1 MGGGKRNLLK
11 VYKHFFPKRFNK
23 YLEPFLGSGAV
34 FFYLQPERAM
44 LIDKNEE
51 LINFYRVVRDN
62 LHGLMKL
69 ISTYKVDKDFYYF
82 IKFLDPKNLR
92 GVES

>member
-34 FFYLQPERAM
+34 FFYLQPERAV

-51 LINFYRVVRDN
+51 FINSYRVVRDN
-62 LHGLMKL
+62 PYGLMKL
-69 ISTYKVDKDFYYF
+69 VSTYKVDKDFYYF
-82 IKFLDPKNLR
+82 IRSLDPKNLR